1 MTTETD
7 NMTFR
12 QMLQAS
18 FKSEDTEEWLDVH
31 FTRPIGLFFALVWKR
46 LGVHPNVVTII
57 SIFLGVAAGV
67 MFYSTDL
74 WANVA
79 GVVLLIFANFCDSTD
94 GQLARLTGQKTL
106 IGRILDGFAGDVWFA
121 AIYVALCLRLMSQP
135 MPLTDV
141 CWGPWIWMLGVVAGF
156 LCHSPQASLADYYRQ
171 IHLYFIKGK
180 VGSELDSY
188 ANQHA
193 IYESLPKSGR
203 WMERIFYYNY
213 QNYCKSQERRTP
225 MFQRFHANML
235 ARWGAVEN
243 TPQQLRDDFRR
254 GSKPLM
260 PLTNILT
267 FNTRAIA
274 LYLTCLL
281 DMPWAY
287 MLFEIVV
294 LTIIYIYMHKKH
306 ETLCA
311 VLDEKLS
318 QYGS

>member
-1 MTTETD
+1 
-7 NMTFR
+7 MTFR

-79 GVVLLIFANFCDSTD
+79 GVVLLMFANFCASTD

-106 IGRILDGFAGDVWFA
+106 IGRILDGFAGDLWFA
-121 AIYVALCLRLMSQP
+121 AIYVALCLRLMQQP

-225 MFQRFHANML
+225 MFQRFYANML

-311 VLDEKLS
+311 ALDEKLS

>member
-1 MTTETD
+1 
-7 NMTFR
+7 MTFR

-79 GVVLLIFANFCDSTD
+79 GVVLLMFANFCDSTD

-106 IGRILDGFAGDVWFA
+106 IGRMLDGFAGDVWFA

-203 WMERIFYYNY
+203 WLERTFYYNY

-225 MFQRFHANML
+225 MFQRFYANML

-311 VLDEKLS
+311 ALDEKLS

>member
-1 MTTETD
+1 
-7 NMTFR
+7 
-12 QMLQAS
+12 
-18 FKSEDTEEWLDVH
+18 
-31 FTRPIGLFFALVWKR
+31 
-46 LGVHPNVVTII
+46 
-57 SIFLGVAAGV
+57 
-67 MFYSTDL
+67 
-74 WANVA
+74 
-79 GVVLLIFANFCDSTD
+79 
-94 GQLARLTGQKTL
+94 
-106 IGRILDGFAGDVWFA
+106 
-121 AIYVALCLRLMSQP
+121 VALCLRLMSQP

-180 VGSELDSY
+180 AGSELDSY

-225 MFQRFHANML
+225 MFQRFYANML

-311 VLDEKLS
+311 ALDEKLS

>member
-1 MTTETD
+1 
-7 NMTFR
+7 
-12 QMLQAS
+12 
-18 FKSEDTEEWLDVH
+18 
-31 FTRPIGLFFALVWKR
+31 
-46 LGVHPNVVTII
+46 
-57 SIFLGVAAGV
+57 
-67 MFYSTDL
+67 
-74 WANVA
+74 
-79 GVVLLIFANFCDSTD
+79 
-94 GQLARLTGQKTL
+94 
-106 IGRILDGFAGDVWFA
+106 
-121 AIYVALCLRLMSQP
+121 
-135 MPLTDV
+135 
-141 CWGPWIWMLGVVAGF
+141 
-156 LCHSPQASLADYYRQ
+156 
-171 IHLYFIKGK
+171 
-180 VGSELDSY
+180 
-188 ANQHA
+188 
-193 IYESLPKSGR
+193 
-203 WMERIFYYNY
+203 MERIFYYNY

-225 MFQRFHANML
+225 MFQRFYANML

-311 VLDEKLS
+311 ALDEKLS